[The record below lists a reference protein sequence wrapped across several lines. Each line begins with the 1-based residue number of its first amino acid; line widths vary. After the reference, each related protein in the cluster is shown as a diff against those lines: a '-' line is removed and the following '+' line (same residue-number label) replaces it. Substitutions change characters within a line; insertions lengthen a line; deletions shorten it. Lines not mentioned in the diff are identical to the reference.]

1 MGKLKTPTGKN
12 TEALIQ
18 SIRDGQPIVE
28 LQQTADSSMV
38 AVLGRVAAYTGKKV
52 TWDFMTT
59 ESSLDLFPKTLT
71 WNGSLESTG
80 WAVPGKTKLV

>member
-1 MGKLKTPTGKN
+1 
-12 TEALIQ
+12 
-18 SIRDGQPIVE
+18 
-28 LQQTADSSMV
+28 MV